1 MLTYASLASGSSGNA
16 ALVSCGVE
24 YIQWVTATGAA
35 DVDDSILNFIGAALG
50 YLFTRL
56 CQITA
61 GMIAKRRSRGE

>member
-1 MLTYASLASGSSGNA
+1 
-16 ALVSCGVE
+16 VE